1 MAVWRKG
8 DIKVYLS
15 IFIVENNHFRA
26 GISDVVNIMN
36 RAVIRPL
43 SSIEAF
49 SGKSKNNLLL
59 R

>member
-1 MAVWRKG
+1 M
-8 DIKVYLS
+8 KVYLS

-49 SGKSKNNLLL
+49 SGKSKNNHML

>member
-1 MAVWRKG
+1 MGVWKKG
-8 DIKVYLS
+8 NMKVYLS

-49 SGKSKNNLLL
+49 SGKK
-59 R
+59 